1 LAKIVPILIAVVGF
15 ILLIGGASSYLVKAG
30 STVVCEACGMEVQK
44 DDASTMSIISLAGET
59 HWACCPVCAMVVA
72 LYYENTTLHAH
83 CFGCGRDITIEL
95 VKQNITSISPL
106 GGTYNVTMLFG
117 MSCMKNKFVCSNGC
131 ANNVRT
137 QYDWATSLPSKTM
150 DQTLSIAWSKYS
162 QFTVGYKPI
171 KVPEITYGLIYG
183 GIAVLIVAPVEWILV
198 EKKKTTKVEQNV
210 QE

>member
-1 LAKIVPILIAVVGF
+1 MAKIVPILIAVVGF
-15 ILLIGGASSYLVKAG
+15 ILLIGGASSYLVKSS

-44 DDASTMSIISLAGET
+44 DDASTIRIVSLAGET

-72 LYYENTTLHAH
+72 LYYENATLHAD
-83 CFGCGRDITIEL
+83 CFSCGRDITIEF

-106 GGTYNVTMLFG
+106 GETYNVTMLFG

-137 QYDWATSLPSKTM
+137 QYDWATLLPSKTM
-150 DQTLSIAWSKYS
+150 NQTLSIAWSKYS

-171 KVPEITYGLIYG
+171 KVPEITYGLICG
-183 GIAVLIVAPVEWILV
+183 GIAILIVAPLEWILI
-198 EKKKTTKVEQNV
+198 EKKKTTKVDKSV